1 MVTDEELAELYYRTT
16 LELADA
22 EGAVWDIT
30 PSDSP
35 GMSPAVVLAPF
46 SHAFILTAENPESAG
61 DYTPEQNA
69 AATNA
74 LAADIAARGIPYRPC
89 PGYGFDVDHVEHGFA
104 LLATDDTASEVREI
118 ALELAHSYRQ
128 NAIFH
133 LSDAGLGIIGALRS
147 EMSAVRPVRLS
158 RAEGRRASG

>member
-1 MVTDEELAELYYRTT
+1 MTDEELAELYYRTT

-22 EGAVWDIT
+22 EGVVWGIT
-30 PSDSP
+30 PTEGP
-35 GMSPAVVLAPF
+35 GMSPVHVLVPF

-61 DYTPEQNA
+61 AYTPEQNA
-69 AATNA
+69 KATKA
-74 LAADIAARGIPYRPC
+74 LRADIAARGIPHRPC
-89 PGYGFDVDHVEHGFA
+89 PGYGFDVAHVEHGFA
-104 LLATDDTASEVREI
+104 LLATDDTSSEVRAI

-133 LSDAGLGIIGALRS
+133 LSAAGLGIIGALRS

-158 RAEGRRASG
+158 RAEGRPASH